1 MSVEISYR
9 EGLHQAL
16 REEMQRD
23 EDVLLLGEDITGYGG
38 SYAVTKGLHEEFG
51 LDRVM
56 ETPIAEAGIVATA
69 IGLAMG
75 GMRPVAEL
83 MTVNFALLAL
93 DQIVNNAAK
102 FHYMFNAQ
110 WSVPIV
116 VRTVSGFGQ
125 LAATHSQTFEGWFA
139 SVPGLKVVMPA
150 TPADAKGLL
159 KTAIRD
165 PDPVIFIE
173 HSLLYS
179 RRGPVPDD
187 GEHLV
192 PIGEAAVVREGS
204 DVTVVAYSRML
215 LEALV
220 AAEELS
226 KDGIECE
233 VVDLRT
239 LRPLDLDAVA
249 ASVAH
254 THRAVVCGEDWRTG
268 GLGASLV
275 AEIQDRCFDAL
286 DAPVARVAMADV
298 PLPYARNLEK
308 MLIPTAHSVTEAV
321 RGLLSSVGGRA

>member
-1 MSVEISYR
+1 MTVEISYR
-9 EGLHQAL
+9 EALQQAL
-16 REEMQRD
+16 REEMRRD
-23 EDVLLLGEDITGYGG
+23 TDVVLLGEDITGYGG

-51 LDRVM
+51 LERVM

-69 IGLAMG
+69 IGLSMG

-102 FHYMFNAQ
+102 FHYMFNGQ
-110 WSVPIV
+110 WSVPVV

-187 GEHLV
+187 DAEHLV
-192 PIGEAAVVREGS
+192 PIGAASVVREGS
-204 DVTVVAYSRML
+204 DVTLVAYSRML
-215 LEALV
+215 LEALA

-226 KDGIECE
+226 GYGIDCE

-239 LRPLDLDAVA
+239 LRPLDIDTVA
-249 ASVAH
+249 TSVAR

-268 GLGASLV
+268 GFGASLV

-298 PLPYARNLEK
+298 PLPYARNLEQ
-308 MLIPTAHSVTEAV
+308 MLIPTAGNVSEAV
-321 RGLLSSVGGRA
+321 RTMLSIGGRH

>member
-1 MSVEISYR
+1 MTVEISYR
-9 EGLHQAL
+9 EALHRAL

-23 EDVLLLGEDITGYGG
+23 ENVLLLGEDITGYGG

-51 LDRVM
+51 LERVM

-75 GMRPVAEL
+75 GFRPVAEL

-110 WSVPIV
+110 WSVPMV

-165 PDPVIFIE
+165 PDPVVFIE

-192 PIGEAAVVREGS
+192 PIGEAAVVREGG

-215 LEALV
+215 VEALA
-220 AAEELS
+220 AAEELA
-226 KDGIECE
+226 KDGVDCE

-239 LRPLDLDAVA
+239 LRPLDVETIA
-249 ASVAH
+249 ASVAR

-268 GLGASLV
+268 GFGASLV
-275 AEIQDRCFDAL
+275 AEIQDRCFDIL

-321 RGLLSSVGGRA
+321 RGLLAVGGRA

>member
-1 MSVEISYR
+1 MTVEISYR
-9 EGLHQAL
+9 EALHQAL

-23 EDVLLLGEDITGYGG
+23 ESVLLLGEDITGYGG

-69 IGLAMG
+69 IGLSMG
-75 GMRPVAEL
+75 GFRPVAEL

-102 FHYMFNAQ
+102 FHYMFNGQ

-159 KTAIRD
+159 KTAVRD

-173 HSLLYS
+173 HSSLYS

-187 GEHLV
+187 GDEHLV
-192 PIGEAAVVREGS
+192 PIGQSAIVREGS

-215 LEALV
+215 LEALA

-226 KDGIECE
+226 GDGIECE
-233 VVDLRT
+233 VIDLRT
-239 LRPLDLDAVA
+239 LRPLDLDTVYD
-249 ASVAH
+249 SVAR
-254 THRAVVCGEDWRTG
+254 THHAVLCGEDWRTG
-268 GLGASLV
+268 GFGSTLA
-275 AEIQDRCFDAL
+275 AEIQDRCFEVL

-298 PLPYARNLEK
+298 PLPYARNLER

-321 RGLLSSVGGRA
+321 RGLLGNGGRS

>member
-1 MSVEISYR
+1 MTVEISYR
-9 EGLHQAL
+9 EALHQAMT
-16 REEMQRD
+16 EEMRRD
-23 EDVLLLGEDITGYGG
+23 ENVVLLGEDITGYGG
-38 SYAVTKGLHEEFG
+38 SYAVTKGMHEEFG

-69 IGLAMG
+69 IGLSMG

-102 FHYMFNAQ
+102 FHYMFNGQ

-179 RRGPVPDD
+179 RRGAVPEGDD
-187 GEHLV
+187 HLV
-192 PIGEAAVVREGS
+192 PIGRAAVVREGT
-204 DVTVVAYSRML
+204 DVTIVAYSRML
-215 LEALV
+215 LEALA

-226 KDGIECE
+226 KDGVECE

-239 LRPLDLDAVA
+239 LRPLDLDTVVD
-249 ASVAH
+249 SVAH

-268 GLGASLV
+268 GFGAALA
-275 AEIQDRCFDAL
+275 AEVQERCFDVL
-286 DAPVARVAMADV
+286 DGPVGRVAMADV
-298 PLPYARNLEK
+298 PLPYARNLER
-308 MLIPTAHSVTEAV
+308 MLIPNAHSVTEAV
-321 RGLLSSVGGRA
+321 RSLLPAGGGS

>member
-1 MSVEISYR
+1 MTVEISYR
-9 EGLHQAL
+9 EALKQAI
-16 REEMQRD
+16 REEMRRD
-23 EDVLLLGEDITGYGG
+23 DSVLLLGEDITGYGG
-38 SYAVTKGLHEEFG
+38 SYAVTKGLDQEFG

-69 IGLAMG
+69 IGLSMG

-93 DQIVNNAAK
+93 DQIVNHAAK
-102 FHYMFNAQ
+102 FHYMFNCQ

-125 LAATHSQTFEGWFA
+125 LGATHSQTFEGWFA

-159 KTAIRD
+159 KTSIRD

-173 HSLLYS
+173 HALLYS
-179 RRGPVPDD
+179 RRGPVPE
-187 GEHLV
+187 GEEHLV

-204 DVTVVAYSRML
+204 DVTIVAYSRMAM
-215 LEALV
+215 EALT

-226 KDGIECE
+226 NDGIDCE

-239 LRPLDLDAVA
+239 LRPLDVDTVA
-249 ASVAH
+249 QSVAR

-268 GLGASLV
+268 GFGASLA
-275 AEIQDRCFDAL
+275 AEIQDRCFDLL

-308 MLIPTAHSVTEAV
+308 LLIPTAASIVEAV
-321 RGLLSSVGGRA
+321 RGLLSIGGRR

>member
-1 MSVEISYR
+1 MTVEISYR
-9 EGLHQAL
+9 EALHQAL
-16 REEMQRD
+16 REELQRD
-23 EDVLLLGEDITGYGG
+23 ENVLLLGEDITGYGG

-69 IGLAMG
+69 IGLSMG
-75 GMRPVAEL
+75 GFRPVAEL

-102 FHYMFNAQ
+102 FHYMFNGQ

-139 SVPGLKVVMPA
+139 SIPGLKVVMPA

-159 KTAIRD
+159 KTAVRD

-173 HSLLYS
+173 HSALYS
-179 RRGPVPDD
+179 RRGAVPDD
-187 GEHLV
+187 GEEHLV
-192 PIGEAAVVREGS
+192 PIGRSAVVREGG
-204 DVTVVAYSRML
+204 DITVVAYSRMV
-215 LEALV
+215 LEALA

-226 KDGIECE
+226 KEGVECE
-233 VVDLRT
+233 VIDLRT
-239 LRPLDLDAVA
+239 LRPLDLD
-249 ASVAH
+249 SVAESAAR

-268 GLGASLV
+268 GFGATLA
-275 AEIQDRCFDAL
+275 AEIQDRCFDVL

-298 PLPYARNLEK
+298 PLPYARNLER

-321 RGLLSSVGGRA
+321 RGLLANGGRS

>member
-1 MSVEISYR
+1 MTVEISYR
-9 EGLHQAL
+9 EALHQAL

-38 SYAVTKGLHEEFG
+38 SYAVTKGLFEEFG
-51 LDRVM
+51 LDRVL

-69 IGLAMG
+69 IGLSMG

-179 RRGPVPDD
+179 RRGPVPEGDD
-187 GEHLV
+187 HLV
-192 PIGEAAVVREGS
+192 PLGEASIAREGS

-215 LEALV
+215 VEALA
-220 AAEELS
+220 AAEELAGFGV
-226 KDGIECE
+226 DCE

-239 LRPLDLDAVA
+239 LRPFDIDTVA
-249 ASVAH
+249 ASVAR
-254 THRAVVCGEDWRTG
+254 THRVVVCGEDWRTG
-268 GLGASLV
+268 GFGASLV
-275 AEIQDRCFDAL
+275 AEIQDRCFDVL
-286 DAPVARVAMADV
+286 DGPVARVAMADV

-308 MLIPTAHSVTEAV
+308 VLIPAAHSVTDAV
-321 RGLLSSVGGRA
+321 RGLLSIGGRS

>member
-1 MSVEISYR
+1 MTVEISYR
-9 EGLHQAL
+9 EAL
-16 REEMQRD
+16 RQAIAEEMRRD
-23 EDVLLLGEDITGYGG
+23 ENVLLLGEDITGYGG

-51 LDRVM
+51 LERVM

-69 IGLAMG
+69 IGMSMG
-75 GMRPVAEL
+75 GLRPIAEL

-125 LAATHSQTFEGWFA
+125 LGATHSQTFEGWFA

-165 PDPVIFIE
+165 PDPVVFIE

-179 RRGPVPDD
+179 RRGPVPEGDD
-187 GEHLV
+187 HLV
-192 PIGEAAVVREGS
+192 PLGESAIVREGT
-204 DVTVVAYSRML
+204 DVTLVAYSRML
-215 LEALV
+215 LEALA
-220 AAEELS
+220 AAEEMA
-226 KDGIECE
+226 GYGVECE

-239 LRPLDLDAVA
+239 LRPLDLEPVA
-249 ASVAH
+249 ESVSR
-254 THRAVVCGEDWRTG
+254 THHAVVCGEDWRTG
-268 GLGASLV
+268 GFGASLA
-275 AEIQDRCFDAL
+275 AEIQDRCFESL

-308 MLIPTAHSVTEAV
+308 MLIPTAHSITEAV
-321 RGLLSSVGGRA
+321 RGLMSIGGRR